1 MLIRV
6 TAIKKNNK
14 KKQGAETARKVH
26 LDLCVCSVKVLCNQC
41 DFSWVTGR
49 ALLGPKASQL
59 DYDYLKLEPSLS
71 ETQHL

>member
-6 TAIKKNNK
+6 TAIKKKK

-26 LDLCVCSVKVLCNQC
+26 LDLCVCSVKILCNQS
-41 DFSWVTGR
+41 DFSCVTGR

-59 DYDYLKLEPSLS
+59 DYDYLKLEP
-71 ETQHL
+71 